1 MGRTHIST
9 VAHVPRGKSLLI
21 GGYTRDEIRD
31 NRGRLPGLG
40 SIPLI
45 GGLFRHRVDKQAN
58 MVRIF
63 LIQPRE
69 ISAPLQQDA
78 AVFARSIATRSHEG
92 ILKDWADNYL
102 ASQ

>member
-1 MGRTHIST
+1 
-9 VAHVPRGKSLLI
+9 
-21 GGYTRDEIRD
+21 
-31 NRGRLPGLG
+31 
-40 SIPLI
+40 
-45 GGLFRHRVDKQAN
+45 

-78 AVFARSIATRSHEG
+78 AAFARSIAARSHEG

-102 ASQ
+102 VSQQ